1 MTGECVDLIRFLQLV
16 EKESECP
23 EARHWAEV
31 TTETLLVRIIHF
43 SQILDE
49 VSPDI
54 RQDYCRVL
62 EEILP
67 LMPPWVTLEVT
78 NATYDKLQEVLP
90 PTLWE
95 NISGHLTDWDS
106 VSSVDI

>member
-1 MTGECVDLIRFLQLV
+1 
-16 EKESECP
+16 
-23 EARHWAEV
+23 
-31 TTETLLVRIIHF
+31 
-43 SQILDE
+43 
-49 VSPDI
+49 
-54 RQDYCRVL
+54 
-62 EEILP
+62 
-67 LMPPWVTLEVT
+67 MPPWVTLEVT